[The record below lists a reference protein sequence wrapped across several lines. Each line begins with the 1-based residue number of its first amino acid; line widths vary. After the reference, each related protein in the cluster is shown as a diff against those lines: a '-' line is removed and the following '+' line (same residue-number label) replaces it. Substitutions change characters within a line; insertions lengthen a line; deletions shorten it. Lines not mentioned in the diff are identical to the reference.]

1 MNTISR
7 LQFPLF
13 TPPSEWVP
21 PDPLPDLTDAKEI
34 AIDLETRDPDLKTQ
48 GPGWPTGNGEV
59 VGIAV
64 AVEGWFHAQRTVRR
78 GLATSDGHHDERANR
93 RHNDHGF
100 TVGRE
105 PI

>member
-21 PDPLPDLTDAKEI
+21 PDPLPDLTGAKEI
-34 AIDLETRDPDLKTQ
+34 AVDLETRDPDLKTQ

-64 AVEGWFHAQRTVRR
+64 AVEGWMGYLPIAHLGGGNLDRR
-78 GLATSDGHHDERANR
+78 IVTNWLKKQLATDCLR
-93 RHNDHGF
+93 
-100 TVGRE
+100 
-105 PI
+105 